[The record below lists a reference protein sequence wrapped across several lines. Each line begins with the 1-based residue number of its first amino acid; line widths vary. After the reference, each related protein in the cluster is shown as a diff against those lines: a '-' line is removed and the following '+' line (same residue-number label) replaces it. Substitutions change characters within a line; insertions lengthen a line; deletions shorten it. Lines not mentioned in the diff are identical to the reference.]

1 MKKFLFMIGIALLMT
16 MAQMQ
21 SVSGAQSD
29 GYIHKNHYYAVSFD
43 GEGDAIVRAVID
55 IENTLGTPIKW
66 IDLELP
72 GQVIVYKAVQEAPS
86 RHVIEYEK
94 QLLSESTILR
104 LELKEPIQQRGTGTI
119 VLFYKI
125 PRYANQDIGGNYK
138 FDFETIIDNDAILIE
153 GMRIAVNVQEG
164 LQFKEGEAKIDYKPN
179 LGFMGETA
187 MAKVADTGIE
197 SPYYRDYYYGIMNA
211 QGMVRTA
218 QNLDAFESFHV
229 KGSYGENFLAL
240 YFLDIAFWI
249 VLGGILVTGIAIAFR
264 KALDAMKQGKT
275 MKQGKKEPK
284 TNETQAK
291 VKHDAAAFGF
301 AQSAVVA
308 FSSAIAAI
316 VVVAVGL
323 FIAVFVSS
331 LSYSFALI
339 GAVLFLLGLVV
350 AAAILFVPALFIS
363 SKHGLA
369 QGAAAFFMTVFFLIV
384 LTLIFLII
392 IQLLFPPLIYYA
404 L

>member
-138 FDFETIIDNDAILIE
+138 FDFETDNVSYTPELY
-153 GMRIAVNVQEG
+153 NVS
-164 LQFKEGEAKIDYKPN
+164 LDYT
-179 LGFMGETA
+179 L
-187 MAKVADTGIE
+187 
-197 SPYYRDYYYGIMNA
+197 
-211 QGMVRTA
+211 
-218 QNLDAFESFHV
+218 LD
-229 KGSYGENFLAL
+229 N
-240 YFLDIAFWI
+240 
-249 VLGGILVTGIAIAFR
+249 T
-264 KALDAMKQGKT
+264 
-275 MKQGKKEPK
+275 
-284 TNETQAK
+284 
-291 VKHDAAAFGF
+291 
-301 AQSAVVA
+301 
-308 FSSAIAAI
+308 
-316 VVVAVGL
+316 
-323 FIAVFVSS
+323 
-331 LSYSFALI
+331 
-339 GAVLFLLGLVV
+339 
-350 AAAILFVPALFIS
+350 
-363 SKHGLA
+363 
-369 QGAAAFFMTVFFLIV
+369 
-384 LTLIFLII
+384 
-392 IQLLFPPLIYYA
+392 PPLITLNSPENNFNTSLTNIYFNFTSYITKRD
-404 L
+404 